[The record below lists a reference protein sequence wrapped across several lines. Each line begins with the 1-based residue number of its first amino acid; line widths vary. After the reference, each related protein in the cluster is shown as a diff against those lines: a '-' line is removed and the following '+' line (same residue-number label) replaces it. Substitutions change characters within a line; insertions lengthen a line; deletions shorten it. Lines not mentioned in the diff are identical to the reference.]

1 MYKEVVL
8 IDLKTYW
15 ELYTMSMLIRKTR
28 LMLLLV
34 MLAVLHG
41 CAYQHVKPDPAFAP
55 VRPEA
60 KIKPPIQNGAIYQA
74 GFEMTLFE
82 TIKAKRVGDILTVV
96 FDEKHVAKKETKTE
110 DNKASGI
117 TLAGPTVF
125 GNVADATTGAQPG
138 WLKALNNSISST
150 SDFKSKGKSE
160 QKDSLTGSVSVSVT
174 DVLPNGYLSIRGEKL
189 LTLNQGDEFVQI
201 MGIIRPVDVGP
212 DNKVSSSKV
221 ANARI
226 VYSGKGMTHD
236 SNQGGWGTRLFLSD
250 IWPF

>member
-1 MYKEVVL
+1 MFFILQKSKLLTLL
-8 IDLKTYW
+8 I
-15 ELYTMSMLIRKTR
+15 I
-28 LMLLLV
+28 LV
-34 MLAVLHG
+34 ALQLSG

-60 KIKPPIQNGAIYQA
+60 RIKPPIKNGAIYQS
-74 GFEMTLFE
+74 GFEMSLFE
-82 TIKAKRVGDILTVV
+82 TVKAKRVGDILTVV

-110 DNKASGI
+110 DNKASGV
-117 TLAGPTVF
+117 TLSGPTVF

-160 QKDSLTGSVSVSVT
+160 QKDSLTGSLAVSVV
-174 DVLPNGYLSIRGEKL
+174 DVFPNGNLSIRGEKL

-201 MGIIRPVDVGP
+201 MGVVRPIDVGP
-212 DNKVSSSKV
+212 DNKISSSKV

-236 SNQGGWGTRLFLSD
+236 SNQGGWGTRFFLSD